1 MNELKRIH
9 LQEFV
14 LGTKKH
20 GVINRTG
27 GIISGV
33 KILGTVSRNNRRY
46 PVETLQHAVSM
57 YENAKVNLNHPAG
70 DPTQPRQYQDRFGV
84 VRNVRVA
91 GDDGLFAD
99 FHFNPKHQFAEQLL
113 WDAEN
118 APENVGFSHNIEA
131 EVVQENETLVVK
143 RILAVRSVDIVAD
156 PATTQGL
163 FESHEN
169 ALQNAPYS
177 ENVHENE
184 SLRKRLKLVE
194 QFSRQLIAFLAERH
208 PQSGQVFNDLFVQS
222 IFEGDDLALV
232 EKLIGDR
239 MTLAG
244 SLMSQQT
251 ILQTASQVN
260 TEPRCREQFE
270 SVSQPGNAKN
280 FVELICR

>member
-1 MNELKRIH
+1 MDELKRIH

-20 GVINRTG
+20 GVIDRAG

-46 PVETLQHAVSM
+46 PVETLQQAVPM
-57 YENAKVNLNHPAG
+57 YENAKVNLNHPDG
-70 DPTQPRQYQDRFGV
+70 DPAQPRQYQDRFGL
-84 VRNVRVA
+84 VRNVRVVD
-91 GDDGLFAD
+91 GDGLFAD

-143 RILAVRSVDIVAD
+143 KILAVRSVDIVAD

-163 FESHEN
+163 FESREKP
-169 ALQNAPYS
+169 LQNVPFAQS
-177 ENVHENE
+177 VRENE
-184 SLRKRLKLVE
+184 SFKKRLELAE
-194 QFSRQLIAFLAERH
+194 RFSRQLIALLAEKH
-208 PQSGQVFNDLFVQS
+208 PQSGQIFSDLFVQS
-222 IFEGDDLALV
+222 IFEGDDPALV
-232 EKLIGDR
+232 EKLIADR
-239 MTLAG
+239 MVLAG
-244 SLMSQQT
+244 SLMS
-251 ILQTASQVN
+251 LQTTLQA
-260 TEPRCREQFE
+260 TPRADLEPRCREQFE
-270 SVSQPGNAKN
+270 PVPQPENAKN